1 MKDKRPVN
9 LDLST
14 VKFPITAIAS
24 ITHRVS
30 GVILLA
36 GVLLLLVMLDMSL
49 SSEDSFAE
57 LQQLM
62 SAVWAKLIVWA
73 VLSALAYHL
82 AAGVR
87 HLIMDLG
94 FGESLEGGRLG
105 AKLMFAVALLMIA
118 GLGVWLW

>member
-1 MKDKRPVN
+1 
-9 LDLST
+9 
-14 VKFPITAIAS
+14 
-24 ITHRVS
+24 VS